1 MKQKLIDKSTLV
13 AEIERRKK
21 EWSYGSSTEAKYK
34 VEAYKELIEWIDT
47 LEAKEVDLWQERFEI
62 ERDNA
67 VRQYCEEHKIKLIEI
82 PYTEYDNIEEILTKE
97 LNIKKHD

>member
-1 MKQKLIDKSTLV
+1 LFVPTKINEK
-13 AEIERRKK
+13 
-21 EWSYGSSTEAKYK
+21 
-34 VEAYKELIEWIDT
+34 
-47 LEAKEVDLWQERFEI
+47 RFAHQQ